1 MAVFL
6 LNKNIQMKQFYLMLF
21 FGLASIGINAQ
32 EIDRFPIYPG
42 CERYMKD
49 NQKLN
54 GCLQERLATD
64 LKLYTKD
71 DSKKNAEAKPEL
83 VKISFVIDQKGRMK
97 DFELIESESDV
108 ASKKLLKRLD
118 ELVKYNEKRNRKIEP
133 ASYRK
138 RSVQFKVTY
147 LGIQNV

>member
-1 MAVFL
+1 MKQYLFL
-6 LNKNIQMKQFYLMLF
+6 LLL
-21 FGLASIGINAQ
+21 GLASVGIKAQ

-54 GCLQERLATD
+54 GCLQERIATD
-64 LKLYTKD
+64 LRLYTKD
-71 DSKKNAEAKPEL
+71 DSKKNVEVQPEL
-83 VKISFVIDQKGRMK
+83 VKISFVIDQKGMMK
-97 DFELIESESDV
+97 DFELIESENEI
-108 ASKKLLKRLD
+108 ASKKLLKRLN

-138 RSVQFKVTY
+138 RNVQFKVIY
-147 LGIQNV
+147 LGIQNI

>member
-1 MAVFL
+1 
-6 LNKNIQMKQFYLMLF
+6 MKQFYLSLF
-21 FGLASIGINAQ
+21 FVLGTFIAKAQ

-42 CERYMKD
+42 CERYMMD

-64 LKLYTKD
+64 LRLFTKD
-71 DSKKNAEAKPEL
+71 NNKKNPDAKPEM
-83 VKISFVIDQKGRMK
+83 VKVTFVIDQKGVMK
-97 DFELIESESDV
+97 DFELLESANEA

-118 ELVKYNEKRNRKIEP
+118 ELVKYNEKRNRKIKP

-147 LGIQNV
+147 VGIQNV